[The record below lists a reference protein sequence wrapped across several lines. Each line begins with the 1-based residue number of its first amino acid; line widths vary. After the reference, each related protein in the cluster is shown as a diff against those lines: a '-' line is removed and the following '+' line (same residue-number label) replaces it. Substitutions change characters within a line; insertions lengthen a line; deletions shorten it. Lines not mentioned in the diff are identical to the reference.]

1 MKRGFDS
8 MDELITSKRH
18 WSEYQ
23 LNGKSAQENYAAQK
37 EEFLKLHLARQLSEE
52 YSSAEESTN
61 VQFTIKSEVK

>member
-1 MKRGFDS
+1 MNRSLDIMGG
-8 MDELITSKRH
+8 LITSQKH